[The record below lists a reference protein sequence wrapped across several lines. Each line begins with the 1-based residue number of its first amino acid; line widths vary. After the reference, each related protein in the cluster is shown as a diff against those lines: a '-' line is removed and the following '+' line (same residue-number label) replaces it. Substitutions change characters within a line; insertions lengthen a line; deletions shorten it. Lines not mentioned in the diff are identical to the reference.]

1 MHLENHTVYKKNSYP
16 TSRSRKDIW
25 LSPKFT
31 AALVYLES
39 GLEIEPHPEPYS
51 VFFLVLEG
59 REDLHKP
66 RRQLRA
72 RPHGSITIEAGEIR
86 GMKSL
91 ERLAVLG
98 IHDPH

>member
-1 MHLENHTVYKKNSYP
+1 MHLENILSQKNFLP
-16 TSRSRKDIW
+16 TEPVKKDIW

-31 AALVYLES
+31 AALICLES

-59 REDLHKP
+59 RGIITNGEDRIELGP
-66 RRQLRA
+66 M
-72 RPHGSITIEAGEIR
+72 GSITIEAGEIR

-91 ERLAVLG
+91 ERLTVLG